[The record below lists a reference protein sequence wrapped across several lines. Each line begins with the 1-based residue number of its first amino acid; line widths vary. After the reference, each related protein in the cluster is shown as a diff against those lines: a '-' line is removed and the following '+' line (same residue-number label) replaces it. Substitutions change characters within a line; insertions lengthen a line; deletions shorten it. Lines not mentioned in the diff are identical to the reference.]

1 MSSWGQFSLVSIY
14 KGFPLGLNH
23 GNIEIKKTKMSQRIV
38 RLVTWNLDACSP
50 ERLGYQGG

>member
-1 MSSWGQFSLVSIY
+1 MSSWGKFSLVSIY

-23 GNIEIKKTKMSQRIV
+23 GNIEIKKKKMSQRIV

>member
-1 MSSWGQFSLVSIY
+1 MSPWDQFSLVSID

-23 GNIEIKKTKMSQRIV
+23 GNIEIKKTRMSQRIV
-38 RLVTWNLDACSP
+38 RLVTWNLDACSA

>member
-1 MSSWGQFSLVSIY
+1 MSPWDQFSLVSID

-23 GNIEIKKTKMSQRIV
+23 GNIEIKKTTMSQRIV
-38 RLVTWNLDACSP
+38 RLVTWNLDACSS